1 MVPSCD
7 MGQLNEPQP
16 RNQNEHPHFHTW
28 GDSCDSEASTG
39 RGNVTTT
46 VHSSRIEQHMS
57 LLVDEAGGLL
67 QALVASSADV
77 LQPHTPT
84 QAVVMK
90 ISIFKGSSLS
100 DPKNDFCDK

>member
-1 MVPSCD
+1 
-7 MGQLNEPQP
+7 
-16 RNQNEHPHFHTW
+16 
-28 GDSCDSEASTG
+28 
-39 RGNVTTT
+39 
-46 VHSSRIEQHMS
+46 MS
-57 LLVDEAGGLL
+57 LLVGEAGGLL

>member
-1 MVPSCD
+1 
-7 MGQLNEPQP
+7 
-16 RNQNEHPHFHTW
+16 
-28 GDSCDSEASTG
+28 
-39 RGNVTTT
+39 
-46 VHSSRIEQHMS
+46 MS

-100 DPKNDFCDK
+100 DPKNDFSDK